1 MGRHNALDK
10 LIGHALQKKLLDN
23 SSQFLTCSGRL
34 NFDLVQKALM
44 ANIAILIGVGAPTS
58 LAIDLA
64 NKFDMTLVG
73 FVKEESFN
81 IYSNK
86 ERIIINT

>member
-1 MGRHNALDK
+1 MSNVG
-10 LIGHALQKKLLDN
+10 
-23 SSQFLTCSGRL
+23 
-34 NFDLVQKALM
+34 V
-44 ANIAILIGVGAPTS
+44 LIGVGAPTS

-73 FVKEESFN
+73 FVKQDSFN

-86 ERIIINT
+86 ERIIIRS

>member
-1 MGRHNALDK
+1 MR
-10 LIGHALQKKLLDN
+10 
-23 SSQFLTCSGRL
+23 RL

-44 ANIAILIGVGAPTS
+44 SNIGIIIGVGAPTS
-58 LAIDLA
+58 LAIDLS
-64 NKFDMTLVG
+64 NKFNMTLIG

-86 ERIIINT
+86 ERIIIKN